1 MEEQREQK
9 GQGEQPFGLAAG
21 MDEVIEQVTSGG
33 SQQHRVQRRY
43 AWIGAEIAGISWVKA
58 PS

>member
-9 GQGEQPFGLAAG
+9 GQGEQPLGLAAG

-43 AWIGAEIAGISWVKA
+43 VWVGTEIAGISRVKA
-58 PS
+58 LS